1 MHALY
6 FVKSFNLD
14 VDHIHVKKLLSLL
27 SAPLVHKITALG
39 GDEKYGEFWFKFVL
53 GGPETTLQIAMR
65 NMKEHNTEICYQY
78 MLGKPELQRKNV

>member
-1 MHALY
+1 MLTT
-6 FVKSFNLD
+6 FMF
-14 VDHIHVKKLLSLL
+14 KKILRLLL
-27 SAPLVHKITALG
+27 APLVHKIAALG
-39 GDEKYGEFWFKFVL
+39 GGGGEGKYGEFWFKFVL